1 VHLEGNLC
9 QMRLRTCVGVAIL
22 AMCLSAADIRLSGQ
36 TPAAV
41 DLASIQGLKCSFAR
55 SSRVVWKNGVP
66 EPTIRSA
73 GVLTFEFKDFNSAS
87 GTAAIVN
94 PTGTHDV
101 TLQAGERTLSFLE
114 VSPGGRIAMTVVFAT
129 ISTGS
134 RLVAA
139 YSRTDYLPIDLPGF
153 KSDPE
158 VSQYYGDCEPTR

>member
-1 VHLEGNLC
+1 MLLKAYA
-9 QMRLRTCVGVAIL
+9 GVAVL
-22 AMCLSAADIRLSGQ
+22 AMCLSVAEVGLRGQ
-36 TPAAV
+36 AGESI
-41 DLASIQGLKCSFAR
+41 DLASITGLKCSFAR

-73 GVLTFEFKDFNSAS
+73 GVLTFEFKELNPGS

-114 VSPGGRIAMTVVFAT
+114 VSPGGRIAMTVVFGT

-153 KSDPE
+153 KSEPE